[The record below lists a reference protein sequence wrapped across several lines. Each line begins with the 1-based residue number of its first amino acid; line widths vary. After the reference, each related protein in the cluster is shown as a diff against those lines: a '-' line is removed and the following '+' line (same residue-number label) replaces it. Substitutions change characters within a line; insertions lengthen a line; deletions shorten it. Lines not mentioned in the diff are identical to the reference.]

1 MEIRQLT
8 DAAEKQ
14 AVTRLILEALPEW
27 FGIPEAREE
36 YVSESAD
43 KLFFAAMDG
52 ENPVGFLCLKETG
65 RDTVELYVMGVLKAR
80 HRTGAGR
87 ALVQA
92 LIDKVGGRIFLEVRK
107 SNTPARA
114 LYASLGFAECGTRK
128 NYYESPREDSVLCC
142 FDTAKH
148 A

>member
-1 MEIRQLT
+1 MEIEIRKIEN
-8 DAAEKQ
+8 AEEKRRICR
-14 AVTRLILEALPEW
+14 VILEALPEW

-52 ENPVGFLCLKETG
+52 ENPVGFLYLKETG

-87 ALVQA
+87 A
-92 LIDKVGGRIFLEVRK
+92 GG
-107 SNTPARA
+107 SGQMGGAR
-114 LYASLGFAECGTRK
+114 GG
-128 NYYESPREDSVLCC
+128 LCV
-142 FDTAKH
+142 H
-148 A
+148 AGENGADGEIRRV